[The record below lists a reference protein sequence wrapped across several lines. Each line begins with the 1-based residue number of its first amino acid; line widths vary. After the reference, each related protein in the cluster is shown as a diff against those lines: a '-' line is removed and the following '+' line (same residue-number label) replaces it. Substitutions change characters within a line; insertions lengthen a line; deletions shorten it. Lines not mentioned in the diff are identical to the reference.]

1 MIAQVFK
8 LGSPPAGAEPGAP
21 PGAAQDAM
29 KETRSADGCE
39 GLFLMTSRDRDDAM
53 AIVLWRD
60 EAALEAMQR
69 REKEHLDEIRAE
81 NPNLPDV
88 ETPKLYDV
96 ISA

>member
-1 MIAQVFK
+1 MIAQVFNM
-8 LGSPPAGAEPGAP
+8 GAPPEGATGPP

-39 GLFLMTSRDRDDAM
+39 GLYLLSSRDRDDSF

-60 EAALEAMQR
+60 EAAMNAMMK
-69 REKEHLDEIRAE
+69 REEEHLVEIRNE
-81 NPNLPDV
+81 NPDLPEV
-88 ETPKLYDV
+88 ATPKLYDV